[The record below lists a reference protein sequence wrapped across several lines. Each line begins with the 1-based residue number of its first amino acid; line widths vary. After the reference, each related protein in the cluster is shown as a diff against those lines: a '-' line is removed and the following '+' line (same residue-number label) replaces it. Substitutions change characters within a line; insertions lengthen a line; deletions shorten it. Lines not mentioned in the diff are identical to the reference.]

1 MINKNKYSSKYWDYL
16 MAIPKE
22 VYLEALENCISEIHI
37 YDANGNFIY
46 VTPSALSRYGL
57 TPEEIIFNYK
67 NCKSF
72 FQGRFYPL
80 LLPHC
85 VQEKKIIFGKQ
96 KYLITN
102 EELYAS
108 TVPVFDQNNDIK
120 YIIGETH
127 PDIHDPD
134 ISFYCG
140 NEKISKKETVKRT
153 EIVGNSYIFFKTVS
167 KIKQA
172 ANSNIPILLLG
183 ESGTG
188 KTMLAE
194 YIHKNSPQ
202 VNNPFV
208 TINCT
213 AIPDS
218 LLESELFG
226 YVPGAFTGANSKGKR
241 GLLDEADGGTLFL
254 DEIGELPLNL
264 QVKLLDVLENHRFIP
279 VGGTKIKKV
288 KIRIITATNKNIE
301 NEVLHNRF
309 REDLYWRIN
318 TYSIKIPPLRER
330 KDDILPLASF
340 FLKKFNEQYQT
351 NKTFSS
357 KLIHILLSDPWK
369 GNVRQLKNLIERVV
383 ILTKGNVIE
392 VDSLPEYMIDNNRV
406 IDEKSYDQMISDY
419 KKSIIRYFYDTSK
432 NIGELS
438 KKLSLTRSRAYNLV
452 NLYCDQKKSI

>member
-1 MINKNKYSSKYWDYL
+1 MINKNKYSCKYWDYL

-140 NEKISKKETVKRT
+140 NEKISKKNRQKNR
-153 EIVGNSYIFFKTVS
+153 NRWKQLYIL
-167 KIKQA
+167 Q
-172 ANSNIPILLLG
+172 
-183 ESGTG
+183 
-188 KTMLAE
+188 
-194 YIHKNSPQ
+194 
-202 VNNPFV
+202 
-208 TINCT
+208 NC
-213 AIPDS
+213 
-218 LLESELFG
+218 
-226 YVPGAFTGANSKGKR
+226 
-241 GLLDEADGGTLFL
+241 
-254 DEIGELPLNL
+254 
-264 QVKLLDVLENHRFIP
+264 
-279 VGGTKIKKV
+279 
-288 KIRIITATNKNIE
+288 
-301 NEVLHNRF
+301 
-309 REDLYWRIN
+309 
-318 TYSIKIPPLRER
+318 
-330 KDDILPLASF
+330 
-340 FLKKFNEQYQT
+340 
-351 NKTFSS
+351 
-357 KLIHILLSDPWK
+357 
-369 GNVRQLKNLIERVV
+369 
-383 ILTKGNVIE
+383 
-392 VDSLPEYMIDNNRV
+392 
-406 IDEKSYDQMISDY
+406 
-419 KKSIIRYFYDTSK
+419 SK
-432 NIGELS
+432 N
-438 KKLSLTRSRAYNLV
+438 
-452 NLYCDQKKSI
+452 

>member
-1 MINKNKYSSKYWDYL
+1 MF
-16 MAIPKE
+16 P
-22 VYLEALENCISEIHI
+22 V
-37 YDANGNFIY
+37 
-46 VTPSALSRYGL
+46 
-57 TPEEIIFNYK
+57 
-67 NCKSF
+67 
-72 FQGRFYPL
+72 L
-80 LLPHC
+80 LQ
-85 VQEKKIIFGKQ
+85 VQIQ
-96 KYLITN
+96 
-102 EELYAS
+102 
-108 TVPVFDQNNDIK
+108 
-120 YIIGETH
+120 
-127 PDIHDPD
+127 
-134 ISFYCG
+134 
-140 NEKISKKETVKRT
+140 
-153 EIVGNSYIFFKTVS
+153 
-167 KIKQA
+167 
-172 ANSNIPILLLG
+172 
-183 ESGTG
+183 
-188 KTMLAE
+188 
-194 YIHKNSPQ
+194 
-202 VNNPFV
+202 
-208 TINCT
+208 
-213 AIPDS
+213 
-218 LLESELFG
+218 
-226 YVPGAFTGANSKGKR
+226 
-241 GLLDEADGGTLFL
+241 ADGGTLFL

-392 VDSLPEYMIDNNRV
+392 VDSLPEYMIDNNSV